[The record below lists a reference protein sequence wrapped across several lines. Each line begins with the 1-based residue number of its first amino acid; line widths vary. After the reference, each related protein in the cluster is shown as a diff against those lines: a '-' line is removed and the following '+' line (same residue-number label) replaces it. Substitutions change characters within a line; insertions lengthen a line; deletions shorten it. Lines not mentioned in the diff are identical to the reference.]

1 MANQYFQM
9 KFSGGNAYLH
19 VFPAT
24 DGGKKLNIS
33 EVQDY
38 LKLRQ
43 YENYDL
49 KQLFTALKSETEMD
63 VPLGEWDGIEVREVM
78 DIHVALDKMK
88 VTCVFY
94 PPSEGGARIDEK
106 EIMSDLGYNKVRYG
120 IREDVIRQYLAER
133 RYCTEYV
140 FAEGT
145 APVHGKDAKI
155 EYMFPT
161 STKLQPHHNEDGT
174 VDYKDLNTIIHV
186 QKGDLLARLIP
197 EDPGKSGKNVYGEE
211 IKPRTVKT
219 AKLEYG
225 RNISI
230 NEARTEIYSDVT
242 GHVMFINGKAFVSNV
257 YEVPADIDNSI
268 GNIDYDGSVHV
279 KGNVKSGFSIHAEGD
294 VIVDGVIE
302 NATVCASGQ
311 IIVKR
316 GIQGM
321 HRGVLNAGS
330 NIISKYIENA
340 TITAGGYIESEIIL
354 NSTVSAGGS
363 VAVHGKKGLINGGVT
378 RAANSIEAD
387 TLGTEMET
395 PTMLEVGVDPA
406 KKERYMELKKTLA
419 EADQKLSDT
428 KVILDNYAG
437 MIKRG
442 ERLPSDKLIYVQK
455 MALEYKEK
463 KAALEPLR
471 SEMNAIHVEM
481 MVAAHSYVA
490 VGQMAH
496 PGVTVSIADLEYR
509 IKNVIQHSKFK
520 KQDGNIQVVPL

>member
-9 KFSGGNAYLH
+9 KFSEEKAYLH
-19 VFPAT
+19 IFPAT
-24 DGGKKLNIS
+24 DGGLKLKIS
-33 EVQDY
+33 EVEDY

-43 YENYDL
+43 YDAYDL
-49 KQLFTALKSETEMD
+49 KELNTALQNNMETD
-63 VPLGEWDGIEVREVM
+63 ICVGAWDGSVVRESM
-78 DIHVALDKMK
+78 DIRISLDKMR
-88 VTCVFY
+88 VVCVFY
-94 PPSEGGARIDEK
+94 PPSEGGELMDEK
-106 EIMSDLGYNKVRYG
+106 EIVSDLGYHKVRFG
-120 IREDVIRQYLAER
+120 IKEDTVRQFLMER
-133 RYCTEYV
+133 RYCTEYLM
-140 FAEGT
+140 AEGVT
-145 APVHGKDAKI
+145 PLHGKDARI

-161 STKLQPHHNEDGT
+161 STKVQPLHNEDGT
-174 VDYKDLNTIIHV
+174 VNYKELNTIIHV

-197 EDPGKSGKNVYGEE
+197 EDPGVSGQNVYGEE

-230 NEARTEIYSDVT
+230 NEERTEIYSDVT
-242 GHVMFINGKAFVSNV
+242 GHVMFMKGKAFVSNV
-257 YEVPADIDNSI
+257 YEVPADVDNSI
-268 GNIDYDGSVHV
+268 GNIEYDGSVHV

-302 NATVCASGQ
+302 NAKVCAGGQ

-321 HRGVLNAGS
+321 HRGTLQAES

-340 TITAGGYIESEIIL
+340 TITAGGYVESEIIL
-354 NSTVSAGGS
+354 NSNVSAGGT

-395 PTMLEVGVDPA
+395 PTVLEVGVDPA
-406 KKERYMELKKTLA
+406 RKERYMELKKTLA
-419 EADQKLSDT
+419 DADQKLADT

-442 ERLPSDKLIYVQK
+442 ERLPSDKLKYVQK

-463 KAALEPLR
+463 KNGLEPLR
-471 SEMNAIHVEM
+471 AEMNEIHVEM
-481 MVAAHSYVA
+481 MVAAHSYVS
-490 VGQMAH
+490 VGQKAF
-496 PGVTVSIADLEYR
+496 PGVTISIADLEYR
-509 IKNVIQHSKFK
+509 VKDVIQHSKFK
-520 KQDGNIQVVPL
+520 KQDGNIQAVPL